1 MRYFYYYL
9 TGIVLILIFL
19 TLNYIHIPF
28 PQVPT
33 YLTYTMDKPFEVLD
47 LRRHLQAYEDVKA
60 SIQTQKKILATQFQ
74 KLPAKNKKEGIEAAK
89 NYLFQSITQDLIPYW
104 FQTEWD
110 FNGTTET
117 PRKGQ
122 IACGYFVTTVLKHA
136 GIELDKYYL
145 SRASS
150 ATLIRH
156 LCDPQNTITIR
167 KNNFPKLLQHL
178 ENQPDGLYIVGLDT
192 HVGFIEKKGDDLY
205 FIHSRKPRSAGVT
218 REKVKESK
226 TLQKSKIHVVGN
238 LLANQN
244 LIINWLNVKSVKS

>member
-1 MRYFYYYL
+1 MRYFFYYL
-9 TGIVLILIFL
+9 TGIVLILIVL
-19 TLNYIHIPF
+19 ALNYIQIPF
-28 PQVPT
+28 PKVPG
-33 YLTYTMDKPFEVLD
+33 YLVYTLDKPFEVLD
-47 LRRHLQAYEDVKA
+47 LKRHLQEYEQVKA
-60 SIQTQKKILATQFQ
+60 DIQQKKAVLAANYQ
-74 KLPAKNKKEGIEAAK
+74 KLPAKKKKEAIEAAK
-89 NYLFQSITQDLIPYW
+89 EYLFQRITQDLIPYW

-122 IACGYFVTTVLKHA
+122 IACGYFVTTILKHA

-167 KNNFPKLLQHL
+167 KNNFSKLLQHF

-192 HVGFIEKKGDDLY
+192 HVGFIEKKGADLF

-244 LIINWLNVKSVKS
+244 LIINWLKVKPLKS